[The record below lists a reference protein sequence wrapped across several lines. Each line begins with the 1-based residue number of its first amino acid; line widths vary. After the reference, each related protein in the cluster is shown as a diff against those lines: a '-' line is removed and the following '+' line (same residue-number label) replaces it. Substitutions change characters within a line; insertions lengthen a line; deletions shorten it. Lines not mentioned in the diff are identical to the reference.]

1 MKLKKSLHNWKST
14 QSHSIIRDSMRFWLR
29 GPARI
34 RQSQDKV
41 RRRRDI
47 GTAKRAVRMWAKPHI
62 NAGHMKQVQA
72 LRQNSNLLPFLEV
85 TQAHSTSVFIAIFAA
100 KSKHRHMYSHYWA
113 GSDPIPRP
121 FLPMLIVSFNILS
134 RIWFVIL
141 CLLIIVA
148 VAVATAKGNAVVS
161 RKNHE
166 TGNDPE
172 HADQKR
178 AKLQSRVMSCI
189 FSIHFCYLEQQKRC
203 SRTES

>member
-1 MKLKKSLHNWKST
+1 MKFRLWGT
-14 QSHSIIRDSMRFWLR
+14 TW
-29 GPARI
+29 I

-41 RRRRDI
+41 RRRRSIGI
-47 GTAKRAVRMWAKPHI
+47 GTAKRAVRMWTKPHI

-100 KSKHRHMYSHYWA
+100 KSKHRHEYSHHWA
-113 GSDPIPRP
+113 GSDPVHRP
-121 FLPMLIVSFNILS
+121 FLPMIIVPFSILS

-148 VAVATAKGNAVVS
+148 AAAAKGNAVVS
-161 RKNHE
+161 CNHHE

-172 HADQKR
+172 QADQKR
-178 AKLQSRVMSCI
+178 AKLPSRLMSCT
-189 FSIHFCYLEQQKRC
+189 FSIHYCYLSYKSC
-203 SRTES
+203 CRTES